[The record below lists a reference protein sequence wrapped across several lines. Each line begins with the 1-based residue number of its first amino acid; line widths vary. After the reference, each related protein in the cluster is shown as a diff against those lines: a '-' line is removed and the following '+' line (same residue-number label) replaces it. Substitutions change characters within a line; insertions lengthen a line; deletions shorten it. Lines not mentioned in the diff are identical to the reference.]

1 MAVAE
6 IKLNRYFRSLE
17 IMMQVLESKQLSEL
31 IGLIRLTHWMP
42 QYFQNMICVSEIQN
56 DLLYDKGL

>member
-1 MAVAE
+1 
-6 IKLNRYFRSLE
+6 
-17 IMMQVLESKQLSEL
+17 MMQVLESKQLSEL